1 MILGV
6 TGTIGAGK
14 TTVCSVFKEM
24 GYPVISADEI
34 GHEILTYNSVKE
46 SLRETFG
53 DVFDRKGSVDR
64 KKLAGKVF
72 SSKENLE
79 KLNCITHPLI
89 KDEIIKRATKLE
101 SKHSLVVCEVPLLF
115 ECGWEGLFD
124 KILVVYVSKEETLNR
139 LEKRGM
145 TKEDAVLR
153 YNSQMNPVEK
163 IKKADFSISN
173 EGNLEELAFQVAQI
187 LNNC

>member
-14 TTVCSVFKEM
+14 TTVCNILRDL
-24 GYPVISADEI
+24 GCPVISADEI
-34 GHEILTYNSVKE
+34 GHEVLTYASVKE

-53 DVFDRKGSVDR
+53 DVFDREGNVDR
-64 KKLAGKVF
+64 KKLAGAVF

-89 KDEIIKRATKLE
+89 RDEIIKRAKDLE
-101 SKHSLVVCEVPLLF
+101 SENSLVVCEVPLLF
-115 ECGWEGLFD
+115 ECGWEDIFD
-124 KILVVYVSKEETLNR
+124 KTLTVFVSKDETLNR

-145 TKEDAVLR
+145 TREDAVLR
-153 YNSQMNPVEK
+153 YNSQMNPLDK
-163 IKKADFSISN
+163 IKKADFSIQN
-173 EGNLEELAFQVAQI
+173 EGNFEELAFQVAQI
-187 LNNC
+187 LNKC